1 MSSLS
6 KAVHH
11 FNAMPAGSLLYCS
24 YSRPLGN
31 FSTRRFRVCL
41 TLNRL
46 ARSILDLVCLQVLA
60 DDQVEAS
67 SAEED
72 EVGLDDINV
81 NEIYTSAS
89 DEEEEE
95 EEDTRVP
102 SAKKQKTGSQG
113 AGLGS
118 VGWEASDEED
128 NQAVPASQIGKAL

>member
-1 MSSLS
+1 MQCPQ
-6 KAVHH
+6 AACFTVHT
-11 FNAMPAGSLLYCS
+11 AG
-24 YSRPLGN
+24 RWGN
-31 FSTRRFRVCL
+31 ISMRIFRVCL

-46 ARSILDLVCLQVLA
+46 ARLILDLVCLQVLA

-67 SAEED
+67 SADED
-72 EVGLDDINV
+72 EVGLDDIDV
-81 NEIYTSAS
+81 DEVSTSAS

-95 EEDTRVP
+95 EEAARVP

-128 NQAVPASQIGKAL
+128 DQAVPASQTGKAL